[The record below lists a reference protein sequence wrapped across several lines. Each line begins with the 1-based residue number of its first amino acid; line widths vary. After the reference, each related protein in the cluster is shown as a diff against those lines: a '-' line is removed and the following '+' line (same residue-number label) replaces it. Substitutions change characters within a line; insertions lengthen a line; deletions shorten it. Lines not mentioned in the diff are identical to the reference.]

1 MPDDDSFHSLFE
13 FLPIGAYRTALDGR
27 QLRANPALIR
37 LNGFTTEAQQL
48 AAAADGKR
56 WYVQPGRRDEFLE
69 ILHRDGRVVGF
80 ESEVQRESDG
90 QRLWVRENAHIVR
103 DAAGTPL
110 YYEGT
115 IEDVTALVDA
125 RDALRRSQGELQQI
139 IELVPGVVYRVAITP
154 EGGRRYTFVSAGV
167 RALYGIEPD
176 EPLRE
181 GDALTRRRHPD
192 DAARVRAASD
202 AAIAANRVLL
212 VDTRVLLDDGTE
224 KWVQVLS
231 GPAPD
236 DHGERIRVG
245 LLFDITDRKRAEFAL
260 QENSELWKRALESSG
275 DGVWDWHVQDGVE
288 VLSPACKAL
297 YGFAPSELPD
307 TPDALDARTH
317 PDDVPAM
324 RQAREEHFAGR
335 TPAYVNEHRVMCKDG
350 SWKRILSRGIVIARD
365 AAGRPLRMIGTH
377 TDVTAARQA
386 EALRHER
393 DLAAAARLA
402 QAQFLSRVSH
412 ELRTPLNAVLG
423 FAQLLEM
430 APGDGERQRTWISH
444 VLASG
449 RHLLALVNDVL
460 DLSSAQTGQL
470 PISVEVLPAAALLDE
485 AQTLLAGA
493 AQEARVALAF
503 DAEGTAAGLQLRAD
517 RKRALQ
523 VLVNLVSNAIKYN
536 HPGGLVRVS
545 VSRGEGSPGE
555 VAIAV
560 ADTGPGLTAS
570 QRARLFQ
577 PFERLGAQHG
587 PVPGTGLGLALARQ
601 FAEAM
606 QGSIEVQSEPGH
618 GSVFTLRL
626 PAA

>member
-1 MPDDDSFHSLFE
+1 MSDESFRSLFE
-13 FLPIGAYRTALDGR
+13 FLPIGAYRSALDGR
-27 QLRANPALIR
+27 QLRANPALVR
-37 LNGFTTEAQQL
+37 LNGFATEAEQL
-48 AAAADGKR
+48 SAAADGTR
-56 WYVQPGRRDEFLE
+56 WYVQPGRRDQFLA
-69 ILHRDGRVVGF
+69 LLRRDGRVVGF
-80 ESEVQRESDG
+80 ESEVMRESDG
-90 QRLWVRENAHIVR
+90 RRLWIRENAHIVR
-103 DAAGTPL
+103 DAAGVPL
-110 YYEGT
+110 HYEGT

-154 EGGRRYTFVSAGV
+154 DGGRRYTFVSAGV
-167 RALYGIEPD
+167 RALYGIEPE
-176 EPLRE
+176 EPLRD

-212 VDTRVLLDDGTE
+212 CDTRVRLDDGTE
-224 KWVQVLS
+224 KWIQVLS

-236 DHGERIRVG
+236 DNGERIRVG
-245 LLFDITDRKRAEFAL
+245 LLFDITARKQAEQAL
-260 QENSELWKRALESSG
+260 LENGELWKRALESSG
-275 DGVWDWHVQDGVE
+275 DGVWDWQVQAGVE
-288 VLSPACKAL
+288 LLSPACKAL
-297 YGFAPSELPD
+297 YGFAPHELPD

-324 RQAREEHFAGR
+324 RQAREDHFAGR
-335 TPAYVNEHRVMCKDG
+335 VPAYVNEHRVLCKDG
-350 SWKRILSRGIVIARD
+350 NWRRILSRGIVIARD
-365 AAGRPLRMIGTH
+365 EQGRPLRMIGTH
-377 TDVTAARQA
+377 TDVTAAHQA

-423 FAQLLEM
+423 FAQLLELD
-430 APGDGERQRTWISH
+430 PGDGERQRGWLSH
-444 VLASG
+444 VLGSG

-470 PISVEVLPAAALLDE
+470 PMVLETLPAA
-485 AQTLLAGA
+485 TLLA
-493 AQEARVALAF
+493 EATAMLA
-503 DAEGTAAGLQLRAD
+503 GTAAAAGVALHDDSVAITTPLLLHAD

-523 VLVNLVSNAIKYN
+523 VLVNLLSNAIKYN
-536 HPGGLVRVS
+536 RSGGWVRLRAWREGAEVKIS
-545 VSRGEGSPGE
+545 VT
-555 VAIAV
+555 
-560 ADTGPGLTAS
+560 DNGPGLDQT
-570 QRARLFQ
+570 QLARLFR
-577 PFERLGAQHG
+577 PFERAGAQNG
-587 PVPGTGLGLALARQ
+587 PVAGTGLGLALARQ

-606 QGSIEVQSEPGH
+606 HGGVDVQSTPGQ

>member
-1 MPDDDSFHSLFE
+1 MSDESFRSLFE

-27 QLRANPALIR
+27 QLRANPALVR
-37 LNGFTTEAQQL
+37 MNGFATEAQQL
-48 AAAADGKR
+48 AAAADGTR
-56 WYVQPGRRDEFLE
+56 WYVQPGRRAQFLE
-69 ILHRDGRVVGF
+69 LLHRDGHVVGF
-80 ESEVQRESDG
+80 ESEVMRESDD
-90 QRLWVRENAHIVR
+90 QRMWIRENAHIVR
-103 DAAGTPL
+103 DAGGTAL

-125 RDALRRSQGELQQI
+125 RDALRRSQAELAQI

-202 AAIAANRVLL
+202 AAIAENRVLL
-212 VDTRVLLDDGTE
+212 GDTRVLLDDGSE

-236 DHGERIRVG
+236 EHGERIRIG
-245 LLFDITDRKRAEFAL
+245 LLFDITARKRAEVAL

-275 DGVWDWHVQDGVE
+275 DGVWDWQVQAGVE

-297 YGFAPSELPD
+297 YGFAGNELPD
-307 TPDALDARTH
+307 TPDALDSRTH
-317 PDDVPAM
+317 PDDIAGM
-324 RQAREEHFAGR
+324 RQARDEHFAGR

-365 AAGRPLRMIGTH
+365 AEGRPLRMIGTH
-377 TDVTAARQA
+377 TDVTAAHQA

-430 APGDGERQRTWISH
+430 EPGDGERQRGWISH
-444 VLASG
+444 VLSSG

-470 PISVEVLPAAALLDE
+470 PMSIEALPAAALLGE

-493 AQEARVALAF
+493 ARDANVALEMAV
-503 DAEGTAAGLQLRAD
+503 DGAAAGLTLRAD

-536 HPGGLVRVS
+536 RSGGWVRVT
-545 VSRGEGSPGE
+545 VSRSEATAGEA
-555 VAIAV
+555 VIAV
-560 ADTGPGLTAS
+560 ADSGPGLTPV
-570 QRARLFQ
+570 QMARLFQ

-606 QGSIEVQSEPGH
+606 QGSIEATSQPGH